1 MKNKKGPLSK
11 VEKKIITNSYDPSNV
26 ECVAEIAVK
35 LSRSEAVVTKFIGT
49 LVSPITNTDEA
60 SPEFPLDLLA
70 PVAEATGSTSQH
82 FARNEKYGATMMT
95 PAASQA
101 SDESRA
107 KRQESSNSASR
118 FDGRIHVIKKD

>member
-11 VEKKIITNSYDPSNV
+11 VEKKIITNSYNPAKEES
-26 ECVAEIAVK
+26 VAEIAAK
-35 LSRSEAVVTKFIGT
+35 LNRSEAVVTKFIGT
-49 LVSPITNTDEA
+49 LVSTITKPDET
-60 SPEFPLDLLA
+60 P
-70 PVAEATGSTSQH
+70 PVAEVVETTGSTSQH

-118 FDGRIHVIKKD
+118 FDGRIHVIKKDK